1 MASSNGSSQTSE
13 PSLQSASDV
22 ILPSISPNPAAI
34 IGCGALHSVS
44 RSANRA
50 IGDWQFIVVLTPDMT
65 NGAPIDVN
73 PSTDGAVGTEM
84 NDLPLRWLTNR
95 VISVNVPE
103 PTARKVQSP
112 SGALTSTSV
121 R

>member
-1 MASSNGSSQTSE
+1 MASSNGSSQTSD
-13 PSLQSASDV
+13 PSFQSANEV

-34 IGCGALHSVS
+34 MACGALHSVS
-44 RSANRA
+44 KSANNA
-50 IGDWQFIVVLTPDMT
+50 IGDWQLIVVLTPDIT
-65 NGAPIDVN
+65 SGAPIDVN

-103 PTARKVQSP
+103 
-112 SGALTSTSV
+112 
-121 R
+121 